1 MKIIVLTAPVILLSC
16 IISVKGATLTVKGR
30 PNEEINTDTDVEV
43 VCIHPNISALLE
55 ALEYMKV
62 DFEVIQGFIDS
73 GSKGNELIFE
83 TKKGVNCKGYDVI
96 EIIIGSITPD
106 QPIASYRRK
115 SSLGWGL
122 KSY

>member
-16 IISVKGATLTVKGR
+16 IISVKGATLIVKGR

-73 GSKGNELIFE
+73 GSKGDELIFA
-83 TKKGVNCKGYDVI
+83 TKKGANCKGYNYNHWELLHI
-96 EIIIGSITPD
+96 HLTNQLQAIQTKFL
-106 QPIASYRRK
+106 YW
-115 SSLGWGL
+115 LGD
-122 KSY
+122 